1 MKKHNE
7 LQNSMENTTSDIRNF
22 LNITKNEIKEFT
34 TFTKLEIF
42 EVTKLFSSIINMA
55 YRYVLNDRMLL
66 KFNYTTFHGSI
77 D

>member
-1 MKKHNE
+1 MKKQNE

-55 YRYVLNDRMLL
+55 YVLNDRMLL